1 MLKETLHK
9 NIVKDLK
16 VVRRLIT
23 KINPDAAEYK
33 PIENIRSILEVLQY
47 LSSCSTNIIRFWYN
61 EDQSDPRG
69 FLTKLRKDDPIV
81 TLENAITI
89 FDAQIALVD
98 DLFANITEDEIQNK
112 EVTYPWGG
120 KGTLG
125 EGIIETSIKWLA
137 AYKMQLFLYI
147 KITSN
152 QSLTT
157 PDLWHKIEIE
167 S

>member
-1 MLKETLHK
+1 MLKETLQK

-23 KINPDAAEYK
+23 KISPETVDFR
-33 PIENIRSILEVLQY
+33 PVENVRSMLEVLQY

-81 TLENAITI
+81 TLENAISI
-89 FDAQIALVD
+89 FDAQIAFVD
-98 DLFANITEDEIQNK
+98 ELFASISEEDIQSK

-147 KITSN
+147 KISSGQN
-152 QSLTT
+152 ITT